1 MPCPSKLEGG
11 WWWVVGP
18 IISICFH
25 FAFCPP
31 TTWLS
36 EAPGST
42 GNWGPKGVN
51 IIQSTERRNIFIFK
65 FFTYFNFWRI
75 CCETFYPLEKFDVKF
90 VTVQTNFLG
99 PNLTQFLLLENTS
112 EAVRSRSDG
121 LIQILLLRKFWACID
136 RDYTPP
142 CVLLGYFD
150 TEKGSRSILEKLIL
164 TEKLAGS
171 KNLPKMKDMY
181 SIVIVATVKKSSCL
195 MPPADIQSQ
204 DINL

>member
-1 MPCPSKLEGG
+1 M
-11 WWWVVGP
+11 
-18 IISICFH
+18 
-25 FAFCPP
+25 
-31 TTWLS
+31 
-36 EAPGST
+36 
-42 GNWGPKGVN
+42 
-51 IIQSTERRNIFIFK
+51 
-65 FFTYFNFWRI
+65 
-75 CCETFYPLEKFDVKF
+75 KF

-171 KNLPKMKDMY
+171 KKSVKDTY
-181 SIVIVATVKKSSCL
+181 IVL
-195 MPPADIQSQ
+195 R
-204 DINL
+204 

>member
-11 WWWVVGP
+11 WWWWWVRLSAFA
-18 IISICFH
+18 SILH
-25 FAFCPP
+25 FAHLPP
-31 TTWLS
+31 DSTRPRALLVIGAQKEWTLS
-36 EAPGST
+36 NQQREGT
-42 GNWGPKGVN
+42 Y
-51 IIQSTERRNIFIFK
+51 IFK

-75 CCETFYPLEKFDVKF
+75 VCETFYPLEKFDVKF

-171 KNLPKMKDMY
+171 KKSVKDTY

>member
-11 WWWVVGP
+11 WWWWWVRLSAFA
-18 IISICFH
+18 SILH
-25 FAFCPP
+25 FAHRPP
-31 TTWLS
+31 DSTRPRALLVIGAQKEWTLS
-36 EAPGST
+36 NQQREG
-42 GNWGPKGVN
+42 
-51 IIQSTERRNIFIFK
+51 
-65 FFTYFNFWRI
+65 TYVLKFWRI

-150 TEKGSRSILEKLIL
+150 TEKGSRSILEKLI
-164 TEKLAGS
+164 
-171 KNLPKMKDMY
+171 
-181 SIVIVATVKKSSCL
+181 
-195 MPPADIQSQ
+195 
-204 DINL
+204 